1 MIAQV
6 LRQTLSRWQKRSLLQ
21 VPIDVKTILL
31 AGVGIVGILLGIRHL
46 GGLEWLELGIYDQM
60 VRLRSDELPDP
71 RILIVTITD
80 ADIRATRR
88 WPLSDQT
95 LAKVLNQLQ
104 IYQPRAIGLDLF
116 RDIPNEPG
124 HAALVAELKR
134 PNVIAISYIGN
145 ISVDVIPGPPAMPK
159 SQIGF
164 SDVVTD
170 PDGKIRR
177 NLMLASDG
185 QETLVSFSL
194 RLAMLYLRVQ
204 SEVTADNELQLGHT
218 VFPPLRSQSGGY
230 QTIDDRGYQILL
242 NYRSSSSPAQTV
254 TLTQVLKGEV
264 KPEWVKDR
272 IVLIGVT
279 ATSLKDLFFT
289 PYSATATENRTM
301 PGVVIHAQKVSQI
314 LAAVLDDRPLFHFW
328 SEGVEILWILGW
340 AAIGAGIAWRTRY
353 PIVLIILE
361 GSIVFMLFGMG
372 FWLFNQR
379 IWVPIAV
386 PAIAAIATGSFTI
399 AYQMQ
404 QAHQQRQT
412 VMKLLGQQT
421 SPEVAAALWNS
432 RDRLLQSGMLAGQ
445 SLTVTVMF
453 ADIKSFSTISEQ
465 RSPDQVLHWL
475 NEYMRI
481 MAQAVRAHHG
491 IINKFLGDGLMA
503 VFGVPLPRNT
513 WADVAQDAQR
523 AVACAL
529 TMSDRLQELNHDW
542 QQRGL
547 PVVQMRVGIF
557 TGAVMAGSLGG
568 KDRLEYAVIGDSV
581 NIASRLESCEKDRQP
596 DNCRILIAR
605 QTLNYL
611 EDKFRVESWGSLQLR
626 GKQYTVDVYRVLG
639 CNDFSSTEG

>member
-1 MIAQV
+1 
-6 LRQTLSRWQKRSLLQ
+6 
-21 VPIDVKTILL
+21 VKTILL